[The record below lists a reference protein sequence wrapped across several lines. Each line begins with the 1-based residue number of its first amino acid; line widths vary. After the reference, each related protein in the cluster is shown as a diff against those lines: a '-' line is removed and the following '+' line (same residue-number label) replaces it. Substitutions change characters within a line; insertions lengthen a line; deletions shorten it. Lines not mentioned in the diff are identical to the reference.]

1 MQKKIFLSAV
11 LLFLSIMSAT
21 AGVQHCRSGVVV
33 AAEVTKGEVK
43 IAELPPL
50 AFQNL
55 PQEKAY
61 AVVSLKLDDMREL
74 SIFDYSL
81 EIKGASFPCVALYRN
96 NRYEYYLGNIID
108 KGVQQMVFIVDSK
121 LIPDSGK
128 VTAALKSNLSE
139 VRFIYDVNIP
149 LSVIGK
155 STPKAPRA
163 IPASGLIFR

>member
-33 AAEVTKGEVK
+33 AAEVTKGQLK
-43 IAELPPL
+43 IAELPPR

-55 PQEKAY
+55 PQNKAY
-61 AVVSLKLDDMREL
+61 VVVSLKLDDMREL

-81 EIKGASFPCVALYRN
+81 EIKGSSFPCVAVYRN
-96 NRYEYYLGNIID
+96 NRYEYFIENIISREI
-108 KGVQQMVFIVDSK
+108 QQIVFIVDRDI
-121 LIPDSGK
+121 IPDSGTIEA
-128 VTAALKSNLSE
+128 VLKSNLSE
-139 VRFIYDVNIP
+139 NRFVYDVNIP
-149 LSVIGK
+149 LTVIG
-155 STPKAPRA
+155 TPKVPRA